1 MENIVYNT
9 VMSNL
14 LISGTKACA
23 VIPRELMSV
32 DPAYQRLETRNHRKI
47 KAMHD
52 NFDHMIMDALLVVP
66 HPEEST
72 FSIVDGYGRFIA
84 SEGIL
89 DKLECVVITSAPSD
103 PDERRHFEA
112 SIFTRQSL
120 YTEKVTPLQM
130 HKANLILGE
139 PNAVALQEVVDE
151 YNLSI
156 AEDKGVRKPGTI
168 GSYTSAYRIIKA
180 KGKIAYESI
189 ISTCCKAGYNLSGD
203 GLCDKIIRNL
213 YKIYCFY
220 GDIGLVKVLPIMRGT
235 EPSTLKAKGIAAY
248 PERVELS
255 LALYLQDY
263 LVSLGEPNSLTRKER
278 KFLKQV
284 CKKY

>member
-263 LVSLGEPNSLTRKER
+263 LVSLDEP
-278 KFLKQV
+278 KQFNEKG
-284 CKKY
+284 KKIS

>member
-263 LVSLGEPNSLTRKER
+263 LVSLGAP
-278 KFLKQV
+278 KQFNEKG
-284 CKKY
+284 KKIS

>member
-66 HPEEST
+66 HPEECT

-263 LVSLGEPNSLTRKER
+263 LVSLGCRVFRYWP
-278 KFLKQV
+278 
-284 CKKY
+284 

>member
-66 HPEEST
+66 HPEECT

-89 DKLECVVITSAPSD
+89 DKLECVVITSAPED
-103 PDERRHFEA
+103 PDERRCFEA

-139 PNAVALQEVVDE
+139 PNAVALQAVLDRHK
-151 YNLSI
+151 LSI
-156 AEDKGVRKPGTI
+156 AEDKGARKPGTI
-168 GSYTSAYRIIKA
+168 GSYSSAYKIIKA
-180 KGKIAYESI
+180 KGKTAYESI

-203 GLCDKIIRNL
+203 GLCDKIIMSL
-213 YKIYCFY
+213 YKIYSFY
-220 GDIGLVKVLPIMRGT
+220 GDIGLAKVLPIMRET
-235 EPSTLKAKGIAAY
+235 PPSTLKAEGIAAY
-248 PERVELS
+248 PKRVGLS
-255 LALYLQDY
+255 LALYMQDY
-263 LVSLGEPNSLTRKER
+263 LVFLGEPKQFNER
-278 KFLKQV
+278 G
-284 CKKY
+284 KKIS

>member
-263 LVSLGEPNSLTRKER
+263 LVSLSEP
-278 KFLKQV
+278 KQFNEKG
-284 CKKY
+284 KKIS

>member
-112 SIFTRQSL
+112 SIFARQSL

-156 AEDKGVRKPGTI
+156 AENKGVRKPGTI

-263 LVSLGEPNSLTRKER
+263 LVSLGEP
-278 KFLKQV
+278 KQFNEKG
-284 CKKY
+284 KKIS

>member
-263 LVSLGEPNSLTRKER
+263 LVSLGEPQQFNEKG
-278 KFLKQV
+278 
-284 CKKY
+284 KKIS

>member
-66 HPEEST
+66 HPEECT

-139 PNAVALQEVVDE
+139 PNAVALQAVLDRHK
-151 YNLSI
+151 LSI
-156 AEDKGVRKPGTI
+156 AEGKGARRPGTI
-168 GSYTSAYRIIKA
+168 GSYSSAYRIIKA
-180 KGKIAYESI
+180 KGKTAYESI

-203 GLCDKIIRNL
+203 GLCDKIIMSL
-213 YKIYCFY
+213 YKIYSFY
-220 GDIGLVKVLPIMRGT
+220 GDIGLAKVLPIMRET
-235 EPSTLKAKGIAAY
+235 PPSTLKAEGIAAY
-248 PERVELS
+248 PKRVGLS
-255 LALYLQDY
+255 LALYMQDY
-263 LVSLGEPNSLTRKER
+263 LVFLGEP
-278 KFLKQV
+278 KQFNEKG
-284 CKKY
+284 KKIS

>member
-103 PDERRHFEA
+103 PDERRRFEA

-235 EPSTLKAKGIAAY
+235 EPSTLKAQGIAAY

-255 LALYLQDY
+255 LALYLHDY
-263 LVSLGEPNSLTRKER
+263 LVSLGEP
-278 KFLKQV
+278 KQFNEKG
-284 CKKY
+284 KKIS

>member
-14 LISGTKACA
+14 LISGTRACA

-255 LALYLQDY
+255 LVLYLQDY
-263 LVSLGEPNSLTRKER
+263 LVSLGEP
-278 KFLKQV
+278 KQFNEKG
-284 CKKY
+284 KKIS

>member
-52 NFDHMIMDALLVVP
+52 NFDYMIMDALLVVP
-66 HPEEST
+66 HPEECT

-89 DKLECVVITSAPSD
+89 DKLECVVITSAPED
-103 PDERRHFEA
+103 PDERRCFEA

-139 PNAVALQEVVDE
+139 QNAVALQAVLDRHK
-151 YNLSI
+151 LSI
-156 AEDKGVRKPGTI
+156 AEDKGARKPGTI
-168 GSYTSAYRIIKA
+168 GSYSSAYKIIKA
-180 KGKIAYESI
+180 KGKTAYESI

-203 GLCDKIIRNL
+203 GLCDKIIMSL
-213 YKIYCFY
+213 YKIYSFY
-220 GDIGLVKVLPIMRGT
+220 GDIGLAKVLPIMRET
-235 EPSTLKAKGIAAY
+235 PPSTLKAEGIAAY
-248 PERVELS
+248 PKRVGLS
-255 LALYLQDY
+255 LALYMQDY
-263 LVSLGEPNSLTRKER
+263 LVSLGEPKQFNER
-278 KFLKQV
+278 G
-284 CKKY
+284 KKIS

>member
-220 GDIGLVKVLPIMRGT
+220 GDK
-235 EPSTLKAKGIAAY
+235 SIAY
-248 PERVELS
+248 YER
-255 LALYLQDY
+255 
-263 LVSLGEPNSLTRKER
+263 N
-278 KFLKQV
+278 
-284 CKKY
+284 

>member
-255 LALYLQDY
+255 LALYLRDY
-263 LVSLGEPNSLTRKER
+263 LVSLGEP
-278 KFLKQV
+278 KQFNEKG
-284 CKKY
+284 KKIS

>member
-66 HPEEST
+66 HPEECT

-89 DKLECVVITSAPSD
+89 DKLECVVITSAPED
-103 PDERRHFEA
+103 PDERRCFEA

-139 PNAVALQEVVDE
+139 QNAVALQAVLDRHK
-151 YNLSI
+151 LSI
-156 AEDKGVRKPGTI
+156 AEDKGARKPGTI
-168 GSYTSAYRIIKA
+168 GSYSSAYKIIKA
-180 KGKIAYESI
+180 KGKTAYESI

-203 GLCDKIIRNL
+203 GLCDKIIMSL
-213 YKIYCFY
+213 YKIYSFY
-220 GDIGLVKVLPIMRGT
+220 GDIGLAKVLPIMRET
-235 EPSTLKAKGIAAY
+235 PPSTLKAEGIAAY
-248 PERVELS
+248 PKRVGLS
-255 LALYLQDY
+255 LALYMQDY
-263 LVSLGEPNSLTRKER
+263 LVSLGEPKQFNER
-278 KFLKQV
+278 GKNIS
-284 CKKY
+284 

>member
-156 AEDKGVRKPGTI
+156 AENKGVRKPGTI

-255 LALYLQDY
+255 LVLYLQDY
-263 LVSLGEPNSLTRKER
+263 LVSLGEP
-278 KFLKQV
+278 KQFNEKG
-284 CKKY
+284 KKIS

>member
-52 NFDHMIMDALLVVP
+52 TFDHMIMDALLVVP

-255 LALYLQDY
+255 LSLYLQDY
-263 LVSLGEPNSLTRKER
+263 LVSLGEP
-278 KFLKQV
+278 KQFNEKG
-284 CKKY
+284 KKIS

>member
-66 HPEEST
+66 HPEECT

-180 KGKIAYESI
+180 KV
-189 ISTCCKAGYNLSGD
+189 
-203 GLCDKIIRNL
+203 R
-213 YKIYCFY
+213 
-220 GDIGLVKVLPIMRGT
+220 
-235 EPSTLKAKGIAAY
+235 
-248 PERVELS
+248 
-255 LALYLQDY
+255 
-263 LVSLGEPNSLTRKER
+263 
-278 KFLKQV
+278 
-284 CKKY
+284 

>member
-66 HPEEST
+66 HPEECT

-263 LVSLGEPNSLTRKER
+263 LVSLGEPQQFNEKG
-278 KFLKQV
+278 
-284 CKKY
+284 KKIS

>member
-263 LVSLGEPNSLTRKER
+263 LVSLGEA
-278 KFLKQV
+278 KQFNEKG
-284 CKKY
+284 KKIS

>member
-156 AEDKGVRKPGTI
+156 AEDKG
-168 GSYTSAYRIIKA
+168 
-180 KGKIAYESI
+180 GKK
-189 ISTCCKAGYNLSGD
+189 T
-203 GLCDKIIRNL
+203 RN
-213 YKIYCFY
+213 YW
-220 GDIGLVKVLPIMRGT
+220 
-235 EPSTLKAKGIAAY
+235 
-248 PERVELS
+248 
-255 LALYLQDY
+255 
-263 LVSLGEPNSLTRKER
+263 
-278 KFLKQV
+278 
-284 CKKY
+284 

>member
-1 MENIVYNT
+1 MGNIVYNT

-139 PNAVALQEVVDE
+139 PNAVALQAVLDRHK
-151 YNLSI
+151 LSI
-156 AEDKGVRKPGTI
+156 AEGKGARRPGTI
-168 GSYTSAYRIIKA
+168 GSYSSAYRIIKA
-180 KGKIAYESI
+180 KGKTAYESI

-203 GLCDKIIRNL
+203 GLCDKIIMSL
-213 YKIYCFY
+213 YKIYSFY
-220 GDIGLVKVLPIMRGT
+220 GDIGLAKVLPIMRET
-235 EPSTLKAKGIAAY
+235 PPSTLKAEGIAAY
-248 PERVELS
+248 PKRVGLS
-255 LALYLQDY
+255 LALYMQDY
-263 LVSLGEPNSLTRKER
+263 LVSLGEP
-278 KFLKQV
+278 KQFNEKG
-284 CKKY
+284 KKVS

>member
-1 MENIVYNT
+1 MGNIVYNT

-72 FSIVDGYGRFIA
+72 FSIVDGYGRFMA
-84 SEGIL
+84 SEGVL
-89 DKLECVVITSAPSD
+89 DKLECVVITTAPSD
-103 PDERRHFEA
+103 PDERRRFEA

-130 HKANLILGE
+130 HKANLILGN
-139 PNAVALQEVVDE
+139 PIAVDIQTVIDE
-151 YNLSI
+151 YDLNVYESSGHKK
-156 AEDKGVRKPGTI
+156 AGVI
-168 GSYTSAYRIIKA
+168 GSYRRIWSITKNT
-180 KGKIAYESI
+180 GKHGLSVI
-189 ISTCCKAGYNLSGD
+189 IDTCYKAGYTLVTD
-203 GLCDKIIRNL
+203 GLSSYILDSL
-213 YKIYCFY
+213 YKIYTFY
-220 GDIGLVKVLPIMRGT
+220 GDLGLRKIIPIMRET
-235 EPSTLKAKGIAAY
+235 DPCTLKAKGLAAY
-248 PERVELS
+248 PERPAMS
-255 LALYLQDY
+255 LALYMQDY
-263 LVSLGEPNSLTRKER
+263 LVSLGEP
-278 KFLKQV
+278 KQFNEKG
-284 CKKY
+284 KKVS

>member
-1 MENIVYNT
+1 MGNIVYNT

-139 PNAVALQEVVDE
+139 PNAVALQAVLDRHK
-151 YNLSI
+151 LSI
-156 AEDKGVRKPGTI
+156 AEGKGARRPGTI
-168 GSYTSAYRIIKA
+168 GSYSSAYRIIKA
-180 KGKIAYESI
+180 KGKTAYESI

-203 GLCDKIIRNL
+203 GLCDKIIMSL
-213 YKIYCFY
+213 YKIYSFY
-220 GDIGLVKVLPIMRGT
+220 GDIGLAKVLPIMR
-235 EPSTLKAKGIAAY
+235 EIPPSTLKAEGIAAY
-248 PERVELS
+248 PKRVGLS
-255 LALYLQDY
+255 LALYMQDY
-263 LVSLGEPNSLTRKER
+263 LVFLGEP
-278 KFLKQV
+278 KQFNEKG
-284 CKKY
+284 KKIS

>member
-1 MENIVYNT
+1 
-9 VMSNL
+9 MSNL

-66 HPEEST
+66 HPEECT

-89 DKLECVVITSAPSD
+89 DKLECVVITSAPED
-103 PDERRHFEA
+103 PDERRCFEA

-139 PNAVALQEVVDE
+139 QNAVALQAVLDRHK
-151 YNLSI
+151 LSI
-156 AEDKGVRKPGTI
+156 AEDKGARKPGTI
-168 GSYTSAYRIIKA
+168 GSYSSAYKIIKA
-180 KGKIAYESI
+180 KGKTAYESI

-203 GLCDKIIRNL
+203 GLCDKIIMSL
-213 YKIYCFY
+213 YKIYSFY
-220 GDIGLVKVLPIMRGT
+220 GDIGLAKVLPIMRET
-235 EPSTLKAKGIAAY
+235 PPSTLKAEGIAAY
-248 PERVELS
+248 PKRVGLS
-255 LALYLQDY
+255 LALYMQDY
-263 LVSLGEPNSLTRKER
+263 LVSLGEPKQFNER
-278 KFLKQV
+278 G
-284 CKKY
+284 KKIS